1 MFVRH
6 RKMFRH
12 TALATALAFG
22 LVQVPLGPASAEL
35 IGTERV
41 VPEAQAQG
49 ARSTIDRFM
58 ARDDVRAELVRQ
70 GVDPAEAAA
79 RAGALSDQEAVDLA
93 QKIETAPS
101 GGLIGSVVGAAA
113 MIFVLLVITDLL
125 GFTSV
130 FGFTNKGSARL

>member
-6 RKMFRH
+6 GRIVRR
-12 TALATALAFG
+12 TAVATALVFG
-22 LVQVPLGPASAEL
+22 VVQVPLGPASAEL

-41 VPEAQAQG
+41 ISEAQAHG
-49 ARSTIDRFM
+49 ARTTIDRFM

-79 RAGALSDQEAVDLA
+79 RAAALGDQEAVGLA
-93 QKIETAPS
+93 QRIETAPA
-101 GGLIGSVVGAAA
+101 GGVIGTVIGTAA
-113 MIFVLLVITDLL
+113 MIFLVLLVTDLL

-130 FGFTNKGSARL
+130 FSFTNKGSARL